1 MSTFV
6 AEAAERCQ
14 PAYATRGSA
23 NDCDQALSPAP
34 RAPTRSVVKDA
45 LEKLPA
51 ERNCYQLIGGTLVPK
66 TVEGV
71 LPQVS
76 ATLTNVRVAP
86 PQPPGGAQLGAAVL
100 CTSCSAA
107 VRPHCC
113 PLSPTHLATPSHP
126 PTQLTS
132 VVAGLREE
140 LEKAAAARG
149 AFESKHR
156 IKPTGT
162 PAAAAPAASSAA
174 AAPGVLA

>member
-1 MSTFV
+1 MFTDESAWPFV
-6 AEAAERCQ
+6 RTPLA
-14 PAYATRGSA
+14 
-23 NDCDQALSPAP
+23 
-34 RAPTRSVVKDA
+34 RSVVKDA

-76 ATLTNVRVAP
+76 ATLTNVSP
-86 PQPPGGAQLGAAVL
+86 AAVGTPRL
-100 CTSCSAA
+100 PMGCSRA
-107 VRPHCC
+107 RLQPCGL
-113 PLSPTHLATPSHP
+113 PLPRMSASLASPTVCAA
-126 PTQLTS
+126 QLTS

-156 IKPTGT
+156 IKPSGS
-162 PAAAAPAASSAA
+162 PAAAAPAASSGAA
-174 AAPGVLA
+174 TPGVLA